1 MIEAHGTG
9 TALGDPIEAGA
20 LLATYGSER
29 LDGDPLLLGTIKSNI
44 GHPQAAAGVAG
55 VIKMVLAMRAGLL
68 PKTLHVDRPS
78 SKIEWPTGRVELL
91 TEPRPWP
98 SGDRPRRAAVSSF
111 GASGT
116 NAHLILEEP
125 PEPAAQKD
133 DAAAP
138 VFDDDASA
146 PRQEPPLPVTL
157 LPLSAKSEGALAQ
170 VAANLATHLR
180 EYPELDPT
188 DVSYSLA
195 TSRASFAR
203 RAVAVGKSREELLD
217 SLERLA
223 AGQEGPGAVRS
234 LARNEQRPVFLFSG
248 QGAQHAQMALD
259 LIDGSSTFATSIEEC
274 EEALAPFVDWSL
286 TEVLREEQGSW
297 LDRLDVV
304 QPALFAVMVSLAK
317 LWRRCGVSPAAVA
330 GHSQGEIAA
339 AHIAGGLSL
348 SDAAR
353 VIALRAKAMTKIAGK
368 GGMLSVSLSPKKL
381 EPRLSPYEG
390 RVSLAAING
399 PASLVLSGE
408 PEALAELKDAF
419 EQDGVRAQTI
429 AVDYAAHS
437 AQIEEL
443 RSELLEAFAP
453 INPQSGEVPFH
464 STVTGKEAIDTAELG
479 PTYWYRNLRQTV
491 QMEPLLRSLLEGG
504 QRNFLEIGPHP
515 VLAFGVQETID
526 QVLGQEEKANVL
538 PTLRREEGGP
548 ERFALSL
555 AQAHASGVPIDWST
569 FFQGSAAKR
578 VPLPTYPFQRQRF
591 WLTSQGNGGDPASIG
606 QSDPSHPLLG
616 AKVEDPESGGFSLT
630 GRISLPTHPWLAD
643 HAVAGTVLLPGTA
656 FVELALAAAREAGAE
671 SVAELTLQSPLIVP
685 EQGAIALQVSV
696 SPAETEQ
703 GQEIRIHSRPQGEE
717 GAQWTL
723 HAQGL
728 LSSESPEAPA
738 PLKQWPPQGAQ
749 AIETAG
755 LYEELAEIG
764 FEYGPAFQGLQAA
777 WREGEDLYAEVT
789 LAPEQ
794 QSEAGAYAIHPAL
807 LDSAG
812 HAALQQIAAGAS
824 EDGKAGPALPFAWH
838 GVRVHASGA
847 STLRV
852 RLAAEGEPGL
862 SAFDQSGAPV
872 LSVASLDVR
881 EVDPNVLQAA
891 AAQSLP
897 LHRVQWLP
905 AESSP
910 PEQPTTAILGAL
922 DVGLAGAEV
931 YADLAALSEAIAEGA
946 QAPELILAPVE
957 AEGELPA
964 AAHQSAERSLAL
976 AQELLANEELANTRL
991 CLLTTKAIAAA
1002 EGEQPDLATAALWGL
1017 LRSAHS
1023 EHPGRF
1029 CLIDSDGSEAST
1041 EALSQALAQSEA
1053 EPQLALREGRALAP
1067 RLERVQEIP
1076 EQAFELDP
1084 ERTVLITGATSGIG
1098 ALVARHLT
1106 EAHGARHLLLVSR
1119 SGEKA
1124 EGAAEL
1130 REGLE
1135 ELGASATIAACD
1147 VAERDQLEVLF
1158 ASIPDKH
1165 PLGAIVH
1172 SAGVLDDGVLDSL
1185 DPERLDRVMRP
1196 KVDAAWHL
1204 HELSEAMELSAF
1216 VLFSSAA
1223 GILGAPGQANYAAA
1237 NSFLDALAAHRRSQG
1252 RAAHSL
1258 AWGGWGQKTSLLD
1271 AEITAE
1277 AERFF

>member
-1 MIEAHGTG
+1 MALHRTLASHG
-9 TALGDPIEAGA
+9 LEPQV
-20 LLATYGSER
+20 L
-29 LDGDPLLLGTIKSNI
+29 I
-44 GHPQAAAGVAG
+44 GHSVGEISAAQIAGILSMADGARLVCARG
-55 VIKMVLAMRAGLL
+55 KLMSAL
-68 PKTLHVDRPS
+68 
-78 SKIEWPTGRVELL
+78 
-91 TEPRPWP
+91 P
-98 SGDRPRRAAVSSF
+98 SGGAMLAIAVS
-111 GASGT
+111 
-116 NAHLILEEP
+116 EP
-125 PEPAAQKD
+125 E
-133 DAAAP
+133 
-138 VFDDDASA
+138 
-146 PRQEPPLPVTL
+146 
-157 LPLSAKSEGALAQ
+157 
-170 VAANLATHLR
+170 ATDYLQGK
-180 EYPELDPT
+180 EAEL
-188 DVSYSLA
+188 
-195 TSRASFAR
+195 
-203 RAVAVGKSREELLD
+203 
-217 SLERLA
+217 
-223 AGQEGPGAVRS
+223 
-234 LARNEQRPVFLFSG
+234 
-248 QGAQHAQMALD
+248 
-259 LIDGSSTFATSIEEC
+259 
-274 EEALAPFVDWSL
+274 
-286 TEVLREEQGSW
+286 
-297 LDRLDVV
+297 
-304 QPALFAVMVSLAK
+304 
-317 LWRRCGVSPAAVA
+317 
-330 GHSQGEIAA
+330 
-339 AHIAGGLSL
+339 
-348 SDAAR
+348 
-353 VIALRAKAMTKIAGK
+353 
-368 GGMLSVSLSPKKL
+368 
-381 EPRLSPYEG
+381 
-390 RVSLAAING
+390 SLAAING
-399 PASLVLSGE
+399 PTSTVLSGAAEAIEAAQAHFEEAGAKTKRLAVSHAFHSPLIE
-408 PEALAELKDAF
+408 PMLGEF
-419 EQDGVRAQTI
+419 EQLAKELSF
-429 AVDYAAHS
+429 AEP
-437 AQIEEL
+437 QI
-443 RSELLEAFAP
+443 P
-453 INPQSGEVPFH
+453 ILSNSSGE
-464 STVTGKEAIDTAELG
+464 TLTATEAADPAYWVAHARNPVRFADAVAKLPSLGVGACLELG
-479 PTYWYRNLRQTV
+479 ADPVLCAMASESLQEEAEAPATIPALRAGRP
-491 QMEPLLRSLLEGG
+491 EPL
-504 QRNFLEIGPHP
+504 
-515 VLAFGVQETID
+515 A
-526 QVLGQEEKANVL
+526 LGA
-538 PTLRREEGGP
+538 
-548 ERFALSL
+548 AI
-555 AQAHASGVPIDWST
+555 AAAHASGVPIDWST

-838 GVRVHASGA
+838 DVGVHSPGVG
-847 STLRV
+847 TLRV
-852 RLAAEGEPGL
+852 HLAAEEPRM
-862 SAFDQSGAPV
+862 SVYEESGAPV

-897 LHRVQWLP
+897 LHRIEWTTIQP
-905 AESSP
+905 ASTNGGEP
-910 PEQPTTAILGAL
+910 LAIAILGNEDL
-922 DVGLAGAEV
+922 GLAGAEHH
-931 YADLAALSEAIAEGA
+931 ADLTALIEAIAAGS
-946 QAPELILAPVE
+946 QAPEIALAQIPTE
-957 AEGELPA
+957 AGDIPA

-1119 SGEKA
+1119 SGESA

-1135 ELGASATIAACD
+1135 ELGAQVTIAACD
-1147 VAERDQLEVLF
+1147 VAERDQLEELF

-1237 NSFLDALAAHRRSQG
+1237 NSFLDALAAHRRAQG

-1258 AWGGWGQKTSLLD
+1258 AWGAWGVGGMTAHLSDADIARAARSGLAPISPQHGLELFDRACALPEPLLVPIAFDRAALRAQAASETLPAVLRVLVPAPTRRAGGEKSLVAHLAGVPDDKRYERVLELVNGHVAVVLGHTSPDAFEAETPFGDLGFDSLAAVELRNRLNAMAGLRLPPTLVFDYPSAATLSEHLLD
-1271 AEITAE
+1271 RVVSELDGE
-1277 AERFF
+1277 AGRADGGSRKRSWPDSPR